1 MYALGISICYP
12 TTMIERATTC
22 PITGHFLDNITCT
35 TFSSTDSN
43 YAKPDP
49 LVIPKIP
56 LDAQS
61 NWD

>member
-1 MYALGISICYP
+1 MYALGIYICYP
-12 TTMIERATTC
+12 TTMNERVLSFC
-22 PITGHFLDNITCT
+22 VTGHFLDSITYT
-35 TFSSTDSN
+35 TFSQTDSN
-43 YAKPDP
+43 DAKLDS